1 MQGKMG
7 GSCHPFFLSMSLRAA
22 FLVLLSTG
30 ACASDLRV
38 LVDTG
43 TEMPMARFRS
53 GALVEGIHRDIGLE
67 LGAKLRMPV
76 RFVALPRKRI
86 ERALLDGEA
95 DILCSYVPEW
105 LGARFTWSQ
114 PFVPIVQV
122 LVTNKTAERPHSIE
136 DLRGKPVGTV
146 LGYSHPE
153 MAVLGKQFIRVDGAT
168 TEQNLRKLGA
178 GRVQYALT
186 GKSFLEYRMK
196 LNDPIMSIHPPMV
209 ISTYMGRCAL
219 SPRSSLRLAELDGA
233 ISALVKDGGLN
244 AILAKYR

>member
-1 MQGKMG
+1 MYL
-7 GSCHPFFLSMSLRAA
+7 PAA
-22 FLVLLSTG
+22 ILLLLSSG
-30 ACASDLRV
+30 AVAADLRV

-67 LGAKLRMPV
+67 LGNKLGMPV

-105 LGARFTWSQ
+105 LGAKFSWSQ

-122 LVTNKTAERPHSIE
+122 LVTNATAPRPHRIE

-153 MAVLGKQFIRVDGAT
+153 MASLGSDFVRADSAT

-178 GRVQYALT
+178 GRVQHALT
-186 GKSFLEYRMK
+186 GKSSLEYRQK
-196 LNDPIMSIHPPMV
+196 LNDPLMTIHPPMV
-209 ISTYMGRCAL
+209 VSTYMGQCAL
-219 SPRSSLRLAELDGA
+219 SPKSPIGLARLDAA
-233 ISALVKDGGLN
+233 ISALVKEGGLN

>member
-1 MQGKMG
+1 
-7 GSCHPFFLSMSLRAA
+7 MSLRAA
-22 FLVLLSTG
+22 ILILLSTG
-30 ACASDLRV
+30 AFASDLKV

-43 TEMPMARFRS
+43 TEMPMARFRN
-53 GALVEGIHRDIGLE
+53 GVLVEGIHRDIGLE
-67 LGAKLRMPV
+67 LGNRLGMPV

-122 LVTNKTAERPHSIE
+122 LVTNRSAPRPHSIE

-153 MAVLGKQFIRVDGAT
+153 LASLGAGFVRVDGAT

-178 GRVQYALT
+178 GRVHHALT
-186 GKSFLEYRMK
+186 GKSFLEYRLK
-196 LNDPIMSIHPPMV
+196 LNDPIMTIHPPMV
-209 ISTYMGRCAL
+209 VSSYMGRCAL
-219 SPRSSLRLAELDGA
+219 SPKSRLKLGQLDAA
-233 ISALVKDGGLN
+233 ISALAKDGALN
-244 AILAKYR
+244 AILANYR

>member
-1 MQGKMG
+1 MY
-7 GSCHPFFLSMSLRAA
+7 LRSA
-22 FLVLLSTG
+22 LLLLLSSG
-30 ACASDLRV
+30 ALAADLRV

-67 LGAKLRMPV
+67 LGSKLGMPV

-105 LGARFTWSQ
+105 LGAKFTWSQ

-122 LVTNKTAERPHSIE
+122 LVTNSSAARPHKID

-153 MAVLGKQFIRVDGAT
+153 LASLGKDFIRVDGAT

-178 GRVQYALT
+178 GRVQHALT
-186 GKSFLEYRMK
+186 GKSFLEYRQK
-196 LNDPIMSIHPPMV
+196 LNDPLMSIHPPLV
-209 ISTYMGRCAL
+209 VSTYMGRCAL
-219 SPRSSLRLAELDGA
+219 SPKSPLKLAQLDAA
-233 ISALVKDGGLN
+233 IASLVKDGGLN
-244 AILAKYR
+244 AILANYR